1 MGVGVGGGGCM
12 WGACTFWRV
21 VHPQFIESG
30 DFFLSSFY
38 MYRIVSL

>member
-1 MGVGVGGGGCM
+1 MGGGGGGGGM